1 MVHQSGAAIDDFSYG
16 NFYGLSAENPYIA
29 DSLIDSLGQ
38 RSSLKSV
45 QRDAYGGGVSLG
57 GAVAFGEGAVGDIEP
72 GIDPEPTEKAVW
84 GKYTLH
90 RGRKVYELKNHL
102 GNVLAVVSDV
112 KIGVD
117 LQLVNVP
124 LVDYYVADVVE
135 MTDYEPFGM

>member
-1 MVHQSGAAIDDFSYG
+1 MSGNASEEV
-16 NFYGLSAENPYIA
+16 N
-29 DSLIDSLGQ
+29 
-38 RSSLKSV
+38 
-45 QRDAYGGGVSLG
+45 
-57 GAVAFGEGAVGDIEP
+57 VGDIEP

-102 GNVLAVVSDV
+102 GNVLAVGSDV

-135 MTDYEPFGM
+135 KSKRGTQLVRPVAFWDVACESPLGEWGSVSVWV